1 MNLQEQRSAVLAA
14 LAKAKKQHRSTAE
27 LQRKLQIITAGI
39 LAEEIAQERERNRKM
54 IPAQLLQPCSEA
66 DPELWTLFCET
77 QNRPSDPSQVWTV
90 IDVMMLLTHK
100 ALEWALAGETP
111 SRLSH

>member
-1 MNLQEQRSAVLAA
+1 MNLHKQRTAVMSE
-14 LAKAKKQHRSTAE
+14 LAKAKRHHRSTAE

-39 LAEEIAQERERNRKM
+39 LAQEIEQERERNRKT
-54 IPAQLLQPCSEA
+54 IPAELLKPCSEA
-66 DPELWTLFCET
+66 DPALWALFCET

-90 IDVMMLLTHK
+90 MDVMMLLTHK
-100 ALEWALAGETP
+100 AVEWTLAGDPP